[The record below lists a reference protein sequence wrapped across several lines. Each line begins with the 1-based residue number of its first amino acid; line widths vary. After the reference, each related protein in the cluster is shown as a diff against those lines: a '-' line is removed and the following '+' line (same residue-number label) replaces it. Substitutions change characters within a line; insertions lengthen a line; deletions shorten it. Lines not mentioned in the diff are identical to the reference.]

1 MKEMEIGEVAR
12 RSGLPAS
19 TLRYYEEKGL
29 IRSIGRRGLSRVF
42 CADVLQRLSL
52 IALGQSAAFSLDEIA
67 TMLDAD
73 GQPAIDHQRLAQ
85 KADELDRTIERLSA
99 LRDELRRAALC
110 PAPRHIECPKFQ
122 EMLSAAGKL
131 ATRSRAG
138 KGGSLASGWPTRTWR
153 KLSLK

>member
-42 CADVLQRLSL
+42 GADVLQQLSL
-52 IALGQSAAFSLDEIA
+52 IALGQSAAFSLDDIA
-67 TMLDAD
+67 TMLDAE
-73 GQPAIDHQRLAQ
+73 GQPAIDHQRLAE

-99 LRDELRRAALC
+99 IRDELRRAASC

-122 EMLSAAGKL
+122 DMLSAAGKL
-131 ATRSRAG
+131 QTRNRAG
-138 KGGSLASGWPTRTWR
+138 KGRSLASVGQPA
-153 KLSLK
+153 LGEN